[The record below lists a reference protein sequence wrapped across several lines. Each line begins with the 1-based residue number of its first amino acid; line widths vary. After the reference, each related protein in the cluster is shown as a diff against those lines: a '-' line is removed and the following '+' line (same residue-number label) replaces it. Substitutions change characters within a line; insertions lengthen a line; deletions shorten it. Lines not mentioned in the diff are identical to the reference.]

1 MAHPDISLMNAVY
14 PAVPAI
20 DLPINGGGTAR
31 FMDTTD
37 ANATASD
44 IASGKTAYVNSQL
57 ITGTGT
63 GGSGNW
69 QLLANK
75 SLGTISTSNTS
86 AEDTGQTV
94 SVQGIN
100 NYDLLVAICFGT
112 GDNGKHLATI
122 TPIYLYNSSDI
133 STKSTATVLYRLN
146 YKKSSNGTVS
156 SRVSST
162 QSYGIYINTVSIGS
176 SNNGTATLAIYK
188 RYNNTYTGTVNSV
201 YTCNVYGIKLTE
213 DFI

>member
-1 MAHPDISLMNAVY
+1 MNAVY
-14 PAVPAI
+14 PDVPAV
-20 DLPINGGGTAR
+20 DLPVNGGGTAR

-37 ANATASD
+37 ANATAAD

-57 ITGTGT
+57 ITGTGS

-75 SLGTISTSNTS
+75 SLGTISTSSTS

-94 SVQGIN
+94 SVLGIN
-100 NYDLLVAICFGT
+100 DYDLLVAICFGT

-122 TPIYLYNSSDI
+122 TPIYLYNSSNI
-133 STKSTATVLYRLN
+133 STKSTATVLYRMN

-156 SRVSST
+156 SRVSSS
-162 QSYGIYINTVSIGS
+162 QSYGIYVNSASIGS
-176 SNNGTATLAIYK
+176 SDNGTATLAIYR
-188 RYNNTYTGTVNSV
+188 RYNSTYTGTINSG
-201 YTCNVYGIKLTE
+201 YTCKVYGIKLTG
-213 DFI
+213 DFIQ